1 MKDWS
6 YFRWGCWLFL
16 SFCTALAFIF
26 ALVGSHA
33 VENRKM
39 ASTDLRVCMHT
50 YMESNGI
57 REIVTE
63 MLCTWNMCLLVFVF
77 KHVLLQ
83 LDLHIRTH
91 TL

>member
-1 MKDWS
+1 M
-6 YFRWGCWLFL
+6 
-16 SFCTALAFIF
+16 
-26 ALVGSHA
+26 
-33 VENRKM
+33 
-39 ASTDLRVCMHT
+39 CMHT
-50 YMESNGI
+50 YVESDGV